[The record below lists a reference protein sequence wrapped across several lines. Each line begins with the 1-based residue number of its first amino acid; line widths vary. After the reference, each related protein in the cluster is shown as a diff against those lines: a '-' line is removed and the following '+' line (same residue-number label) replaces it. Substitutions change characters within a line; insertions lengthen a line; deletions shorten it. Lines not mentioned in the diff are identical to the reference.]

1 MDSGL
6 LPRLQRKADVKYL
19 RHDAKI
25 GLLAT
30 LDEALGGQFRSAV
43 IHQGTGQTVLVSDI
57 QHQLEELEKLKQTF
71 DQNEQTAINQLIEQL
86 QNKLNQQDLEEHG
99 LSYPLEL
106 RLTTPKMGDWE
117 LKGMIHGTEIPS
129 PIDVE
134 IE

>member
-86 QNKLNQQDLEEHG
+86 QNKLNQQDLEVDT
-99 LSYPLEL
+99 SQ
-106 RLTTPKMGDWE
+106 
-117 LKGMIHGTEIPS
+117 
-129 PIDVE
+129 
-134 IE
+134 